1 MELESNTRINVCLI
15 SSNNLDF
22 HPNNTRT
29 SFANNFSDNI
39 RNKKE
44 GESLFVR
51 LQAIGLAIDWNQDT
65 QPGYVKVQLWEVG
78 EQLEGEGFN
87 RLLAGFEHPVEGVH
101 VPTGENSIGFTYKTF
116 AYTPFLPL
124 RYNSLNRFEILLTD
138 VNNRPFRI
146 EQGPPTVVLLEVIAE
161 SEMTDRGSFNITC
174 QSRSNTTYPSN
185 TYSFFKSPL
194 PEMFDLKNY
203 EVALL
208 NVVFPNDLSE
218 NCMTY
223 ICVEEERYYLNLQD
237 VASIEEWVF
246 SMNRELSK
254 GETAQELK
262 FLPTHDAQSN
272 QSRLV
277 LQRERMPD
285 GAHVG
290 QKPFLHITMSW
301 SLLKLLGETRSTN
314 SLLMLAPGEK
324 IQFTREPSLENV
336 WPNPVALLMCDAVKS
351 SLVGNSLKPLLS
363 CVSVKHEAFQA
374 RNEENLKV
382 RMYEPSH
389 IHYVD
394 VKDTPFNTISF
405 EFLNPG
411 EGMHRREFILNSG
424 SDECVTVTLCFRPKK
439 LTT

>member
-1 MELESNTRINVCLI
+1 MELESNSRINVCLI

-22 HPNNTRT
+22 HPTNTRT
-29 SFANNFSDNI
+29 SFANQFSNNI

-51 LQAIGLAIDWNQDT
+51 LQAIGLAIDWNQET
-65 QPGYVKVQLWEVG
+65 QPGYVKVQLWEIG

-87 RLLAGFEHPVEGVH
+87 RFLAGFEHPAAAARIQR
-101 VPTGENSIGFTYKTF
+101 GENTVGYTYKTF
-116 AYTPFLPL
+116 AFTPFLPL
-124 RYNSLNRFEILLTD
+124 RYSNLDQFHILLTD
-138 VNNRPFRI
+138 ANNRVFRI
-146 EQGPPTVVLLEVIAE
+146 EQGPPTVALLEVISE

-194 PEMFDLKNY
+194 PEMFDLRNY

-208 NVVFPNDLSE
+208 NVVYPSGLSE

-223 ICVEEERYYLNLQD
+223 ICVEQERYYMNLQEVNTID
-237 VASIEEWVF
+237 DWVF
-246 SMNRELSK
+246 NMNRELSK
-254 GETAQELK
+254 GEHAQELK
-262 FLPTHDAQSN
+262 FVPTYDSQTN
-272 QSRLV
+272 QPRLS
-277 LQRERMPD
+277 LRRERMPD

-301 SLLKLLGETRSTN
+301 SLLKLLGETRSFN

-324 IQFTREPSLENV
+324 IQFTREPSLDNV
-336 WPNPVALLMCDAVKS
+336 WPNPVAMLMCDVVKS
-351 SLVGNSLKPLLS
+351 SLVGENLKPLLS
-363 CVSVKHEAFQA
+363 CVSVKHAAFQVHD
-374 RNEENLKV
+374 EENLKV
-382 RMYEPSH
+382 RIYEPSH
-389 IHYVD
+389 LHYVD

-411 EGMHRREFILNSG
+411 EGMHRREFIVNGG
-424 SDECVTVTLCFRPKK
+424 SDECVTVTLSFRPKK
-439 LTT
+439 FIM